1 MTRHYTSRE
10 FNQDTARAK
19 RDAREG
25 PVFITDRGV
34 PAHVLLTYEEYRRL
48 TGKQG
53 GIADLLAWPGTEDVE
68 LDLPP
73 RTIDP
78 RSERDPFA

>member
-34 PAHVLLTYEEYRRL
+34 PAHVLLTYDEYRRL
-48 TGKQG
+48 LG
-53 GIADLLAWPGTEDVE
+53 GRPEIADLLASADDVE
-68 LDLPP
+68 IDFQADRKNGLPS
-73 RTIDP
+73 RMVEFD
-78 RSERDPFA
+78 